1 MLLQRRSNAISCL
14 SITTALGLTVL
25 TVVAQTLTAIKI
37 DSVADKYAL
46 QDFSFEVSPETGRA
60 GIRLEY
66 TYPPARLGGDD
77 SDRGPAPKIATLPGL
92 TYDSTAHAVIYDG
105 GTKRTTCATAV
116 DRRNALF
123 GRASGGEADGAAWCY
138 RGQISRWRIPAGAS
152 IVFGRWMTYSKWRA
166 NDPANVAKPTHFR
179 TGSDA

>member
-25 TVVAQTLTAIKI
+25 TVVAQTPTAIKI

-105 GTKRTTCATAV
+105 GTKRTTCATAADRRMLFWKSIYMKPTGACLVLSRLTPHAEDNGWSV
-116 DRRNALF
+116 DR
-123 GRASGGEADGAAWCY
+123 
-138 RGQISRWRIPAGAS
+138 
-152 IVFGRWMTYSKWRA
+152 
-166 NDPANVAKPTHFR
+166 FR
-179 TGSDA
+179 TLDTYFEVAGK